1 MIRVRSLPLLWVMLL
16 YAAIAVIAFLVG
28 RGLA

>member
-16 YAAIAVIAFLVG
+16 YAAIAVIAFWVG
-28 RGLA
+28 RSFA